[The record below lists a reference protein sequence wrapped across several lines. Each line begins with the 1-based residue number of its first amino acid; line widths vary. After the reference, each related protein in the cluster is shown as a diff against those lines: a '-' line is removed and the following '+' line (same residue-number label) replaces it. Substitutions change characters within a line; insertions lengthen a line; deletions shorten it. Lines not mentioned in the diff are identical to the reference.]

1 MEQNQLQQI
10 ELEERLGRSL
20 PLDQLEQALC
30 KAQSVMES
38 AEKKTKGFN
47 YKYAKLT
54 DIIDAS
60 RPTLTAQ
67 GLTIKQRFIK
77 IDQDYVLRTILAHTS
92 GQWISSDYPIRELE
106 DTKKSREQSIGTWIS
121 YIRRYAYISIICL
134 NIDDDTDDDGIRS
147 KPAAAPAYITDAQV
161 RLLENK
167 MIGNR
172 DIAER
177 IKVKYG
183 IEDRRKI
190 FAQDFNKILQEFNLP
205 T

>member
-1 MEQNQLQQI
+1 MELTELNLKQI
-10 ELEERLGRSL
+10 ELEEQLGRSL
-20 PLDQLEQALC
+20 ITDQLEQALC
-30 KAQSVMES
+30 KAQAVMES

-60 RPTLTAQ
+60 RPTLCAN
-67 GLTIKQRFIK
+67 GLTIKQRFMRQC
-77 IDQDYVLRTILAHTS
+77 DTYVLRTILAHTS
-92 GQWISSDYPIRELE
+92 GQWIASDYPIREIE
-106 DTKKSREQSIGTWIS
+106 DTKKSIEQSIGTWIS
-121 YIRRYAYISIICL
+121 YIRRYAYISIICM
-134 NIDDDTDDDGIRS
+134 NIDDDTDDDGVRARPS
-147 KPAAAPAYITDAQV
+147 TSPAYISESQL
-161 RLLENK
+161 RLLESK
-167 MIGNR
+167 MIGHR

-190 FAQDFNKILQEFNLP
+190 LAQDFNKILQEFN